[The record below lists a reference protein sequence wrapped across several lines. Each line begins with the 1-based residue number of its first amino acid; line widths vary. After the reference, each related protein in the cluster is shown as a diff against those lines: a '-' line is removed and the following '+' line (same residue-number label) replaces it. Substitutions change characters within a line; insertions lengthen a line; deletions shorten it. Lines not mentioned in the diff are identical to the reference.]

1 MRNYSSSKYYT
12 VSITYNKSNLQF
24 SRSGVI
30 HTVTC
35 NMFRHKYF
43 TGNLTR
49 LRAVTRSLICTRCDE
64 TLLLLLAH
72 TNANIVTAAGG
83 ALVNLS
89 GDPDWRVTYT
99 VQTSPKGTYLYVCV
113 SARVR
118 ACVRLSVFVHIHFSL
133 LFNKC
138 IILCFLNTE
147 HLPLLSSVRGS
158 CLALINPFSQFDYTS
173 IMFNFIQINIH

>member
-49 LRAVTRSLICTRCDE
+49 LRAVTRSLILTRCDE

-113 SARVR
+113 STRVR
-118 ACVRLSVFVHIHFSL
+118 VCVLVFSFTFTSH
-133 LFNKC
+133 
-138 IILCFLNTE
+138 CFL
-147 HLPLLSSVRGS
+147 
-158 CLALINPFSQFDYTS
+158 TS
-173 IMFNFIQINIH
+173 ASYCVS